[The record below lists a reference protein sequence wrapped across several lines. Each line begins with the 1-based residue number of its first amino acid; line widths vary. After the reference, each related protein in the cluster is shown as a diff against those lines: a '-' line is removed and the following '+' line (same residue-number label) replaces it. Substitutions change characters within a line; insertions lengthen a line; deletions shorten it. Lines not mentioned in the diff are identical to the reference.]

1 MIMMCLKENCR
12 GIEIYGIGDPNI
24 QEIQEIMDQSTIKA
38 FKGTL
43 KIHQVTW
50 SRNEPNILHARRLS
64 CLSCPA
70 QSICPHF
77 EIGQITI
84 PQDRALLNF
93 SPSSV
98 SHVSALSPRS
108 IATSEAD
115 TETFRS
121 DFITPEDEISQSLPV
136 CPKKRLRLISDS
148 DESDTIFPLL
158 ATKKR
163 TTFFTDSE
171 DDNFIF

>member
-1 MIMMCLKENCR
+1 M
-12 GIEIYGIGDPNI
+12 
-24 QEIQEIMDQSTIKA
+24 
-38 FKGTL
+38 
-43 KIHQVTW
+43 
-50 SRNEPNILHARRLS
+50 
-64 CLSCPA
+64 
-70 QSICPHF
+70 
-77 EIGQITI
+77 
-84 PQDRALLNF
+84 
-93 SPSSV
+93 

-108 IATSEAD
+108 IATSETD

-136 CPKKRLRLISDS
+136 RPKKRLRLISDS
-148 DESDTIFPLL
+148 DKSDTIFPLL